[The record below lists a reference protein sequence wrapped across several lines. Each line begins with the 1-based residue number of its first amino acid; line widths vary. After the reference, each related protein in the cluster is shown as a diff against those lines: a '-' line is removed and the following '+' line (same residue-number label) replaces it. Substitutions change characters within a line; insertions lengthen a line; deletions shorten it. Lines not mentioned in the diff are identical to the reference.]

1 MLRRCVISNANLSNL
16 GQINGQGDTR
26 ATFLTVSMAEV
37 LSAFQENNVM
47 KDLHRERTITHGK
60 SATFPTSWK
69 ATAKYHQRGTPIL
82 GSNNILHG
90 QRIINIDDLLIA
102 DTVIYELDEAMNH
115 YDVRSIHTTELG
127 AALARAYDEKCL
139 KVAVL
144 AARATGVTDNSY
156 GGSTITDANMATDGQ
171 VLANALFSAAQTLD
185 EKDVP
190 IQDRA
195 LVVKPAQYYL
205 MAATKDLLNKD
216 WGGAGVYADGSI
228 LYVAG
233 IKIIKSNNVPSTNIA
248 DASDGEK
255 NTYHGDFSKTVGV
268 VLTKDAIGTVK
279 LKDLAME
286 ITSGDFRIMYQAD
299 LMVAKYAMGHGIL
312 RPECAVELALT

>member
-1 MLRRCVISNANLSNL
+1 
-16 GQINGQGDTR
+16 
-26 ATFLTVSMAEV
+26 MAEV

-60 SATFPTSWK
+60 SATFPTTWK
-69 ATAKYHQRGTPIL
+69 AEARYHQRGTPIV

-90 QRIINIDDLLIA
+90 QRIISIDDLLIA

-127 AALARAYDEKCL
+127 AALARAYDKRCL
-139 KVAVL
+139 QVAVL
-144 AARATGVTDNSY
+144 AARAAGAVTGAP
-156 GGSTITDANMATDGQ
+156 GGSVITDAAMATDGQ
-171 VLANALFSAAQTLD
+171 VLANALFSAAQTFD

-190 IQDRA
+190 QADRA
-195 LVVKPAQYYL
+195 LIVRPAQYYL

-216 WGGAGVYADGSI
+216 WGGAGVYADGSV

-233 IKIIKSNNVPSTNIA
+233 IKIVKSNNLPSVNIT
-248 DASDGEK
+248 DAQDGEQ
-255 NTYHGDFSKTVGV
+255 NTYYGDFSKTAGV
-268 VLTKDAIGTVK
+268 VITKDAIGTVK

-312 RPECAVELALT
+312 RPECAVELSVA

>member
-1 MLRRCVISNANLSNL
+1 MLSGI
-16 GQINGQGDTR
+16 GQLNGTGDVK
-26 ATFLTVSMAEV
+26 AAFLTVSMAEV

-60 SATFPTSWK
+60 SAAFPTSWK
-69 ATAKYHQRGTPIL
+69 ASARYHQRGTPIL
-82 GSNNILHG
+82 GSNNIVHG
-90 QRIINIDDLLIA
+90 QRVINIDDLLIA

-139 KVAVL
+139 KAAVL
-144 AARATGVTDNSY
+144 AARATGVTTGAP
-156 GGSTITDANMATDGQ
+156 GGSVITDANMASDGQ
-171 VLANALFSAAQTLD
+171 TLASALFSAAQTLD

-190 IQDRA
+190 QADRT
-195 LVVKPAQYYL
+195 LVVRPAQYYL

-216 WGGAGVYADGSI
+216 WGGAGVYADGKI

-233 IKIIKSNNVPSTNIA
+233 IKIVKSNNLPKTDIPAVSGDN
-248 DASDGEK
+248 
-255 NTYHGDFSKTVGV
+255 NTYHGDFSKTAGIVF
-268 VLTKDAIGTVK
+268 TKDAIGTVK
-279 LKDLAME
+279 LKDLVME
-286 ITSGDFRIMYQAD
+286 ITSGDFRVMYQAD

-312 RPECAVELALT
+312 RPECAVELATA